1 MLCFLSVMLRFLAGF
16 LARFLGKLPNF
27 LVYFWRNMDNCVNFL
42 YKWSLSLYVVTY
54 FLELQTVLQDLL
66 AYFLDPLTRFLDI
79 LTFS

>member
-1 MLCFLSVMLRFLAGF
+1 MLCFLSVMLPF

-27 LVYFWRNMDNCVNFL
+27 LDYFWRNMDNCVNFL
-42 YKWSLSLYVVTY
+42 YKWSLFLYLVTY
-54 FLELQTVLQDLL
+54 FLELQTVLQGLL